1 MARTFRRHRNAH
13 AIADLNVTN
22 LIDLAFMLLIIFM
35 VATPLIQQEQ
45 SIQVSLPLESKRP
58 QEEPDKDLTFE
69 SISIDRNGRYFF
81 GNQQVELHD
90 LPDRLEE
97 LARRPKVPVI
107 RIRADMTLQFQQVVS
122 LLDEIKKHDLTKFT
136 FDTQQAD

>member
-22 LIDLAFMLLIIFM
+22 LIDLAFILLVIFM
-35 VATPLIQQEQ
+35 IATPLMEQEQ
-45 SIQVSLPLESKRP
+45 TIEVNLPTESKRT
-58 QEEPDKDLTFE
+58 QEDPDKNLTFE
-69 SISIDRNGRYFF
+69 SISIDRNGRYFI
-81 GNQQVELHD
+81 GNQQVDFAD
-90 LPDRLEE
+90 LPARLEE
-97 LARRPKVPVI
+97 LANRPKVPVI